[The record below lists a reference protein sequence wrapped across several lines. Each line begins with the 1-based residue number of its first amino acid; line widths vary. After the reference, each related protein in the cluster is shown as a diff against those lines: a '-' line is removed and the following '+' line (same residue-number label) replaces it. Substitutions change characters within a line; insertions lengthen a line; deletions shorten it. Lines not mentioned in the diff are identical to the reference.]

1 MKYLGSINLVS
12 IFSTKIFGAGY
23 RPNFLYAVDENS
35 CAAFANPGAS
45 NIFASM
51 VHIFVVDKSGAYTW
65 YVINKNVSIKSIIPY
80 GGGRFNIVFQ
90 DATIYYA
97 QLANK
102 KLNNSTPINISTGS
116 NPFTIS
122 CPDIVSPSTRLY
134 IDANTGQFSAGLYSA
149 NGQFG
154 GQVYSFYGSV
164 NKNGGI
170 NIENSGVCGTWSS
183 DPPFDPFDKT
193 NGTANYNGQ
202 SNGLFTNFQK
212 IDNQI
217 SISSLGIGINPGVN
231 AGCNTSDG
239 VTGTYVFPRFFETIA
254 TGVNQSTAYKFVD
267 STITGFLGILWEGS
281 GGYPYDWYLTGYSG
295 NFSAYCALPSYNIFG
310 YLNCALV
317 TDSTLFFGGSNT
329 ANDWTVFGV
338 PNPGFLPGTNIA
350 FNNTQLLVNSARPIS
365 LTGAY
370 KS

>member
-12 IFSTKIFGAGY
+12 IFSTTIFGTGY
-23 RPNFLYAVDENS
+23 RPNFLYAVDTNS
-35 CAAFANPGAS
+35 CAAFANPGAT
-45 NIFASM
+45 IVFESM
-51 VHIFVVDKSGAYTW
+51 VHIFVVDKSGSYTW
-65 YVINKNVSIKSIIPY
+65 YVINKNAPINNILPY
-80 GGGRFNIVFQ
+80 GSGNFNIVFS
-90 DATIYYA
+90 DGTIYYA
-97 QLANK
+97 RLSNK
-102 KLNNSTPINISTGS
+102 KLNNATPINISSGS
-116 NPFTIS
+116 SPFSIN
-122 CPDIVSPSTRLY
+122 CPDISAPSTRLY
-134 IDANTGQFSAGLYSA
+134 IDANTGQFAAGLYSSNA
-149 NGQFG
+149 QFG

-202 SNGLFTNFQK
+202 SNGLFTNFQT

-217 SISSLGIGINPGVN
+217 SISSLGIGINRGVS

-239 VTGTYVFPRFFETIA
+239 VTGTYVFPRFFETIPSGVTPA
-254 TGVNQSTAYKFVD
+254 TTYKFVD
-267 STITGFLGILWEGS
+267 STLIGFFGILWEGT
-281 GGYPYDWYLTGYSG
+281 GGYPYNWHITGYSG
-295 NFSAYCALPSYNIFG
+295 NFSAYCDLPSYNIFE
-310 YLNCALV
+310 YLTCALV

-338 PNPGFLPGTNIA
+338 PNPGFQPGTNIT